1 MAQHDIGALL
11 VMEGEELVGI
21 FSERDYARKLV
32 LLGRFSRDT
41 RVEEVMT
48 KEVVTVR
55 PEADLAEAMRLMT
68 EHRVRHLPVVEEGKV
83 VGVISI
89 GDAVKAII
97 TEQEML
103 IEELSRYISEN
114 RWSRKGQFS
123 ARLTRERRMAP
134 TRALEKLWTS
144 RAVTWATR

>member
-1 MAQHDIGALL
+1 MTVRQVLLRKGGAVYAISPQATVLEALERMAQHDIGALL

-32 LLGRFSRDT
+32 LLGRFSKDT

-48 KEVVTVR
+48 KEVITVR
-55 PEADLAEAMRLMT
+55 PETDLAEAMRLRT
-68 EHRVRHLPVVEEGKV
+68 ERRVRHLPVVEGGKV

-97 TEQEML
+97 TQQEML
-103 IEELSRYISEN
+103 IEELSRYVSDKK
-114 RWSRKGQFS
+114 S
-123 ARLTRERRMAP
+123 P
-134 TRALEKLWTS
+134 
-144 RAVTWATR
+144 

>member
-1 MAQHDIGALL
+1 MTVRQVLLRKGSAVYTIPPQATVLEALKRLAQHDIGALL
-11 VMEGEELVGI
+11 VMEGEKLLGI

-32 LLGRFSRDT
+32 LLGRFSKDT

-48 KEVVTVR
+48 PEVVTVR
-55 PEADLAEAMRLMT
+55 PETDLAEAMRLMT
-68 EHRVRHLPVVEEGKV
+68 EHRVRHLPVVEGGKV

-103 IEELSRYISEN
+103 IAELSRYVSEN
-114 RWSRKGQFS
+114 R
-123 ARLTRERRMAP
+123 
-134 TRALEKLWTS
+134 
-144 RAVTWATR
+144 

>member
-1 MAQHDIGALL
+1 MTVRQVLLRKGSAVYTISPKATVLEALKRLAQHDIGALL
-11 VMEGEELVGI
+11 VMEGEKLLGI

-32 LLGRFSRDT
+32 LLGRFSKDT

-48 KEVVTVR
+48 PEVVTVR
-55 PEADLAEAMRLMT
+55 PETDLAEAMRLMT
-68 EHRVRHLPVVEEGKV
+68 EHRVRHLPVVEGGKV

-103 IEELSRYISEN
+103 IAELSRYVSEN
-114 RWSRKGQFS
+114 R
-123 ARLTRERRMAP
+123 
-134 TRALEKLWTS
+134 
-144 RAVTWATR
+144 

>member
-1 MAQHDIGALL
+1 MTVRQVLLRKGGAVYAIGPQATVLEALERMAQHYIGALL
-11 VMEGEELVGI
+11 VMEGEEPVGI

-48 KEVVTVR
+48 REVVTIR

-97 TEQEML
+97 TEREML
-103 IEELSRYISEN
+103 IEELPRYISEN
-114 RWSRKGQFS
+114 R
-123 ARLTRERRMAP
+123 
-134 TRALEKLWTS
+134 
-144 RAVTWATR
+144 

>member
-1 MAQHDIGALL
+1 MTVRQVLLRKGSAVYTIPPQATVLEALKRLAQHDIGALL
-11 VMEGEELVGI
+11 VMEGEKLLGI

-32 LLGRFSRDT
+32 LLGRFSKDT

-48 KEVVTVR
+48 QEVVTVR
-55 PEADLAEAMRLMT
+55 PETDLAEAMRLMT
-68 EHRVRHLPVVEEGKV
+68 EHRVRHLPVVEGGKV

-103 IEELSRYISEN
+103 IAELSRYVSEN
-114 RWSRKGQFS
+114 R
-123 ARLTRERRMAP
+123 
-134 TRALEKLWTS
+134 
-144 RAVTWATR
+144 

>member
-1 MAQHDIGALL
+1 MTVRQVLLRKGGAVYAISPQATVLEALKTMAQHDIGALL

-32 LLGRFSRDT
+32 LLGRFSKDT

-48 KEVVTVR
+48 KEVITVR
-55 PEADLAEAMRLMT
+55 PETDLAEAMRLMT
-68 EHRVRHLPVVEEGKV
+68 ERRVRHLPVVEGGKV

-97 TEQEML
+97 TQQEML
-103 IEELSRYISEN
+103 IEELSRYVSEN
-114 RWSRKGQFS
+114 R
-123 ARLTRERRMAP
+123 
-134 TRALEKLWTS
+134 
-144 RAVTWATR
+144 